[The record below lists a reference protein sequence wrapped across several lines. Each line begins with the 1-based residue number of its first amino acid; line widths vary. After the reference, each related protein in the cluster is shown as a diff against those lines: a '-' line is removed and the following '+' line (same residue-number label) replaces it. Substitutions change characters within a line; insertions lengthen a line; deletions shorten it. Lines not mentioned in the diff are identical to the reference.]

1 MNREMDFPDC
11 LSNKNRMDKETD
23 ILMEELLVRY
33 YDGTATEEEA
43 RRVEAWMDE
52 SAENRRNARQLY
64 TLLFAADTLQ
74 VMKGLDTEAS
84 LRRTKKR
91 IAMRRVRK
99 MGWIWMQRAAAVL
112 FLPLVVAVFVLYG
125 RRTETLP
132 AEKVS
137 MIEMRTNPGMVAS
150 FRLPDSTLV
159 CLNSGSVF
167 RYPSAFKDSR
177 EVYLDG
183 EAYFEVTK
191 DTERRFVVSTPQ
203 DSKVEVF
210 GTCFNLEAF
219 GDADAV
225 IATLTEG
232 SIGFIYKRSGRMLR
246 MLMSPGEK
254 VVYKTAD
261 EQISRHRTDGL
272 SELSWREG
280 KVILSNTSFRETLHM
295 LEKRYNVDFIVK
307 NTDFD
312 RYSFTGTFTNQHLE
326 RILEYFKISSHIR
339 WRYLDDP
346 DIEQEKIRIELY

>member
-1 MNREMDFPDC
+1 
-11 LSNKNRMDKETD
+11 
-23 ILMEELLVRY
+23 MEELLVRY

-43 RRVEAWMDE
+43 KRVEAWMDE

-64 TLLFAADTLQ
+64 TLLFAADALQ

-137 MIEMRTNPGMVAS
+137 MIEMRTNPGMVTS

-210 GTCFNLEAF
+210 GTCFNLKAF